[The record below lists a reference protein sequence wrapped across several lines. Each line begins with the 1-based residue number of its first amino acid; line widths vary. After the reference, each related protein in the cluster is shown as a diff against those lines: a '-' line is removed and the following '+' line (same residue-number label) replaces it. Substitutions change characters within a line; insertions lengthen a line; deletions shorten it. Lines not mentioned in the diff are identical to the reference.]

1 MSKPNSFAN
10 EHRSYLQAQLIDA
23 NQLDTLKN
31 WYPVSIDEKTGELIW
46 RDMGDQRFSASFFQ
60 DSLHDQA
67 HDQRRVCKTKLD
79 ALDQFDDFIQP
90 SAFIFHVSRCG
101 STLMTQMLSTL
112 SHCIVLSEPPVID
125 MFFNTMNESKETN
138 IATFQK
144 LIHALGQRRF
154 ANEKNVII
162 KLDSWHLG
170 QIRFIREAFP
180 NTPMLFL
187 YREPRQVL
195 ASHQR
200 QRGPQMIPDFV
211 NFGDLQV
218 EYSTL
223 SPGDLDAY
231 CLAVL
236 DQFYSAAIQHHAM
249 SGLQLINYSELP
261 AIIWEKLLSQ
271 LAIDCNAEEL
281 AQMKARSQFHS
292 KHPQNSFEGDPTS
305 QQAHPHL
312 SITQERYQQL
322 ENLRLKTV
330 EAVA

>member
-1 MSKPNSFAN
+1 MSKSNSFAN

-23 NQLDTLKN
+23 DQLDTFKN

-46 RDMGDQRFSASFFQ
+46 RDMGNQRFGASFFQ
-60 DSLHDQA
+60 DSLHEQA
-67 HDQRRVCKTKLD
+67 RDQRRVCKTTIGT
-79 ALDQFDDFIQP
+79 LDQFDDFIEP

-125 MFFNTMNESKETN
+125 MFFNTMKESKETN
-138 IATFQK
+138 IATFRK

-154 ANEKNVII
+154 ANENNVII

-187 YREPRQVL
+187 YREPKQVL

-211 NFGDLQV
+211 NFGELQV
-218 EYSTL
+218 EYNTL

-236 DQFYSAAIQHHAM
+236 DQFYSAAIQHHTK

-261 AIIWEKLLSQ
+261 TIIWEKLLSQ
-271 LAIDCNAEEL
+271 LEIDCNAEEL

-292 KHPQNSFEGDPTS
+292 KHPQKSFEGDPIS

-322 ENLRLKTV
+322 ESLRLKAV
-330 EAVA
+330 ESVE